1 MKPILYNTLETEF
14 TSAGI
19 AILSDCIE
27 CTVTEELGGVYELSM
42 VYPVDGRHFDLIG
55 EGKIIGASHDDNGD
69 VQPFEIYKSS
79 LPIDGQV
86 TYSAHHISYRL
97 NTAVYIP
104 QISAIATSLEEA
116 FEYIKEYAVDVENFT
131 FETDIIPPEEY
142 QDYQFTE
149 TVPVRKLFTNSSSM
163 LSSFGGGEVTYDK
176 YKVIVQER
184 RGRDTD
190 IQIRYGKNLTDLNQ
204 DVDASEIY
212 NAVVPFYSLVKEQ
225 DMLLPEG
232 YVVHGTPEVLR
243 VVPLDL
249 TNEFNKKPTEA
260 SLRNKAIEK
269 LEASF
274 AWVETKSIT
283 VSFAALWQTAE
294 YEQYAELQKV
304 VLGDSVSVYYPKL
317 NVIANNQR
325 VVKTVFDSLRERY
338 DEITLNELPSTLWDT
353 NEQQI
358 KSEVQA
364 QASSLNIKHSN
375 KGNVTTDAN
384 GTTDISDFVVDGGV
398 PVSGEV
404 EGQEAYVRIGSNGD
418 GTFKAFIID
427 NSGNAIRNTTLTL
440 IIYSI
445 R

>member
-1 MKPILYNTLETEF
+1 MKPILYSTLETEF

-27 CTVTEELGGVYELSM
+27 CIVTEELGGVYELSM
-42 VYPVDGRHFDLIG
+42 VYPVDGRHFDLIE

-79 LPIDGQV
+79 LPIDGKV

-104 QISAIATSLEEA
+104 QVTAIATDLEEA

-131 FETDIIPPEEY
+131 FETDITPSEEY
-142 QDYQFTE
+142 QDYAFRE
-149 TVPVRKLFTNSSSM
+149 VVPVRKLFTDSPSM
-163 LSSFGGGEVTYDK
+163 LDSFGGGEVTYDK
-176 YKVIVQER
+176 YKVVVQGR
-184 RGRDTD
+184 RGRDTG

-204 DVDASEIY
+204 DVDISEMY
-212 NAVVPFYSLVKEQ
+212 NAVAPFYSLQAEQ
-225 DMLLPEG
+225 NILLPEG
-232 YVVHGTPEVLR
+232 YVAHGSPEVLR
-243 VVPLDL
+243 IVPLDL
-249 TNEFNKKPTEA
+249 TNEFNKKPSEV

-274 AWVETKSIT
+274 AWVENKSIT

-304 VLGDSVSVYYPKL
+304 VLGDSVSVYYPKF

-325 VVKTVFDSLRERY
+325 VVKTEYDTLRERY
-338 DEITLNELPSTLWDT
+338 TEITLNELPATLWDT
-353 NEQQI
+353 NAEQI
-358 KSEVQA
+358 KSEVEA

-384 GTTDISDFVVDGGV
+384 GTADISELVVNGGV

-418 GTFKAFIID
+418 GTYKAFVID
-427 NSGNAIRNTTLTL
+427 SSGNAIRNTALSL